1 MKFARSASKGY
12 IMQDGNLQITT
23 EGVECRL
30 RAGDGMC
37 EGTPVE
43 VQPQG
48 FHRAAVVRLPG
59 AARAPEE
66 ELSRAGGAL
75 EGLPPLVCRYRAQ
88 EGARSQH
95 AVPGAQA
102 IGETR
107 RGGEDVGS
115 IRADGPEAPAP
126 E

>member
-1 MKFARSASKGY
+1 
-12 IMQDGNLQITT
+12 MQDGNLQVTT

-30 RAGDGMC
+30 RAGDGMR

-59 AARAPEE
+59 AARASEE
-66 ELSRAGGAL
+66 ELSRGGGAV
-75 EGLPPLVCRYRAQ
+75 EGLPPLVRGYRAQ

-102 IGETR
+102 IGEAR
-107 RGGEDVGS
+107 RGGEDAGHL
-115 IRADGPEAPAP
+115 RADGPEAGTP

>member
-1 MKFARSASKGY
+1 MKFAHHDAFSY

-23 EGVECRL
+23 EGVECR
-30 RAGDGMC
+30 RRVGDGMC
-37 EGTPVE
+37 EGAPVK

-59 AARAPEE
+59 AARASEE
-66 ELSRAGGAL
+66 ELSRGGGAV
-75 EGLPPLVCRYRAQ
+75 ERLPSLVRRHRAQ
-88 EGARSQH
+88 ESARSQH

-102 IGETR
+102 TGEAR
-107 RGGEDVGS
+107 RGGEDAGS
-115 IRADGPEAPAP
+115 ICADGPEAAAP